1 MSLFICEKCGSI
13 ENTALGHYWTRHM
26 WTFQPTDSAT
36 GGYLDISVWR
46 RVNGHDCLLCSRR
59 IKHYSTKR
67 RRDMRRAALGAAV
80 VELRRLSRWAGER
93 VAAIEAGEGDQG

>member
-13 ENTALGHYWTRHM
+13 ENTALGSFW
-26 WTFQPTDSAT
+26 
-36 GGYLDISVWR
+36 
-46 RVNGHDCLLCSRR
+46 GHDRLLCSTR
-59 IKHYSTKR
+59 IKHYSPR
-67 RRDMRRAALGAAV
+67 RSRGMKRAALGAAV

>member
-1 MSLFICEKCGSI
+1 MSTSI
-13 ENTALGHYWTRHM
+13 VGGCPLGGRSRSLVT